1 MVPSTSIIQLNTLLY
16 TSKSFRNV
24 VPNYNIAIWSY
35 LSHFKWKFD
44 GVKLLYLFYTIQV
57 ATTSL
62 SPRNIVV
69 ISHLFQIG
77 FWWYKEHTQ
86 FTQFNMFNQSYATT
100 LECCKTMFQFY
111 FEPSLAQYSP
121 ACFISQ
127 PYLTNIL
134 VISQAIYHVFL
145 WHISGIS
152 QKYLRVS
159 YASLM
164 HLSYIYHENILH
176 I

>member
-1 MVPSTSIIQLNTLLY
+1 M
-16 TSKSFRNV
+16 
-24 VPNYNIAIWSY
+24 
-35 LSHFKWKFD
+35 
-44 GVKLLYLFYTIQV
+44 
-57 ATTSL
+57 

-77 FWWYKEHTQ
+77 FRLYKEHTQ
-86 FTQFNMFNQSYATT
+86 FTQFKMFNKCYATT

-134 VISQAIYHVFL
+134 VISQAIYHVFYGIRYITEISKCIL
-145 WHISGIS
+145 RISHASLIHISC
-152 QKYLRVS
+152 KYLAYLRDT
-159 YASLM
+159 
-164 HLSYIYHENILH
+164 LSQACHMYMLGM
-176 I
+176 